1 MYTLAKQI
9 VKTDKPL
16 HSFSVFESVAVKHFM
31 RSDKINHLCSSKMKM
46 PGCLHFYFSYLVS
59 KSNLF
64 CTILYCHLW
73 PVGAPNFTSLSL
85 KQYKFKKK
93 IIEHK
98 MF

>member
-16 HSFSVFESVAVKHFM
+16 RSFSVFESVAVKHFM
-31 RSDKINHLCSSKMKM
+31 RSDRINHLCSSKMKM
-46 PGCLHFYFSYLVS
+46 LVCLHFYLSYLVC
-59 KSNLF
+59 KLHIF
-64 CTILYCHLW
+64 CTILYCRLW
-73 PVGAPNFTSLSL
+73 PLGVPYFTTLSHKQHKL
-85 KQYKFKKK
+85 KE